1 MPVLIMVLVAAAALA
16 VLVGVVYIVLGKGGQ
31 LARFEADHP
40 PLALPEDR
48 PVKAFDLGRLM
59 LPLAMWGYHVR
70 AVDELLLRLT
80 ATLREREERI
90 EDLEWRLSRL
100 DPSYVPE
107 GTGPVPGAHLPGD
120 AYAPEQGARGPAA
133 AGSTA
138 VAGFG
143 SGAFRPGTA
152 TGPADPAARGFTPAG
167 AAGTTAPMAATGA
180 TAPTEVIGGVGAED
194 TPEAAD
200 GREAGE
206 DAESAARSEGPGG
219 PGASRSPESAGSS
232 ESDRHPGTAA
242 SSEFDRHPGTAASPE
257 SVPGSGGAEGS
268 AGTGERPGAE
278 GGPGASDASDA
289 SPARGDER

>member
-1 MPVLIMVLVAAAALA
+1 MVLVAAAALA

-107 GTGPVPGAHLPGD
+107 GTGPIPGAHLPGD
-120 AYAPEQGARGPAA
+120 AYAPEQGARGPASV
-133 AGSTA
+133 GSTA

-143 SGAFRPGTA
+143 SGAFRPGGA
-152 TGPADPAARGFTPAG
+152 TGPGDSAARGSASAG
-167 AAGTTAPMAATGA
+167 ATGTTAPMGVTGA
-180 TAPTEVIGGVGAED
+180 TAPTEVIEGAEAED
-194 TPEAAD
+194 TPKAAD
-200 GREAGE
+200 ERETGE
-206 DAESAARSEGPGG
+206 DAEGSARSEGPGD
-219 PGASRSPESAGSS
+219 PGFPRSPEPAGGSGSDRHPGSAGSS
-232 ESDRHPGTAA
+232 EPA
-242 SSEFDRHPGTAASPE
+242 
-257 SVPGSGGAEGS
+257 PGSGGAEGS
-268 AGTGERPGAE
+268 DGVGAPGDPTAAGTGERPEAAE
-278 GGPGASDASDA
+278 GSGAADASDA
-289 SPARGDER
+289 SPSRGDER

>member
-1 MPVLIMVLVAAAALA
+1 MSVPVLIMVLVAAAALA

-120 AYAPEQGARGPAA
+120 AYAPEQDVRRPAA
-133 AGSTA
+133 AGSTG
-138 VAGFG
+138 VADFG
-143 SGAFRPGTA
+143 SGAFRPGA
-152 TGPADPAARGFTPAG
+152 PTGQADPAARGFAPVG
-167 AAGTTAPMAATGA
+167 SVGTTAPMGATGG
-180 TAPTEVIGGVGAED
+180 TAPTEVIEGVE
-194 TPEAAD
+194 
-200 GREAGE
+200 GE
-206 DAESAARSEGPGG
+206 DAPEAGDDVEGAARSEGPGDPEPAG
-219 PGASRSPESAGSS
+219 SPGFDRRPGTAGSPES
-232 ESDRHPGTAA
+232 P
-242 SSEFDRHPGTAASPE
+242 
-257 SVPGSGGAEGS
+257 PGSGEAEDS
-268 AGTGERPGAE
+268 AGAGERPGAAGE
-278 GGPGASDASDA
+278 PGASDASP
-289 SPARGDER
+289 SLGDGR

>member
-1 MPVLIMVLVAAAALA
+1 MVLVAAAALA

-107 GTGPVPGAHLPGD
+107 GTGPIPGAHLPGD

-133 AGSTA
+133 VGSTA
-138 VAGFG
+138 VAGF
-143 SGAFRPGTA
+143 RPGGP
-152 TGPADPAARGFTPAG
+152 TGPGDSAARGSASAG
-167 AAGTTAPMAATGA
+167 AAGTTAPMDVTGA
-180 TAPTEVIGGVGAED
+180 TAPTEVIEGAEAED
-194 TPEAAD
+194 TREAAD
-200 GREAGE
+200 ERETGE
-206 DAESAARSEGPGG
+206 EAEGAARSEGPGD
-219 PGASRSPESAGSS
+219 PGFPRSPEPA
-232 ESDRHPGTAA
+232 
-242 SSEFDRHPGTAASPE
+242 
-257 SVPGSGGAEGS
+257 PGSGGAEGS
-268 AGTGERPGAE
+268 DGAGAPGDPTAAVTGERPEAA
-278 GGPGASDASDA
+278 GGSGTADASDA
-289 SPARGDER
+289 SPSRGDER

>member
-143 SGAFRPGTA
+143 SGAFRPGAA
-152 TGPADPAARGFTPAG
+152 TGPADPAARGFAPAG
-167 AAGTTAPMAATGA
+167 AAGTTAPMGATGA
-180 TAPTEVIGGVGAED
+180 TAPTEVIEGVGAED
-194 TPEAAD
+194 TPKAED
-200 GREAGE
+200 EREAGE
-206 DAESAARSEGPGG
+206 DAESAARSEGSGDSG
-219 PGASRSPESAGSS
+219 SSRSPEPAGSP
-232 ESDRHPGTAA
+232 EFDRHSGSAA
-242 SSEFDRHPGTAASPE
+242 SSESA
-257 SVPGSGGAEGS
+257 PGSGGAEGS
-268 AGTGERPGAE
+268 AGTGERPGA
-278 GGPGASDASDA
+278 SDASDA
-289 SPARGDER
+289 SPSRGDER